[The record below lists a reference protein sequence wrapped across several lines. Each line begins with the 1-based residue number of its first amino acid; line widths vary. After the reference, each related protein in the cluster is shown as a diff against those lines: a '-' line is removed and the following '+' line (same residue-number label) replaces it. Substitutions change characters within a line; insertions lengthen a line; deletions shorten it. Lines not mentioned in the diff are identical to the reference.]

1 MNYKGRYKLYALIG
15 LTLMLIIQ
23 AVVFM
28 IFKPEMAVG
37 VLMLFGLIVLLGL
50 VAVVMSYKSL
60 KDTQSRVKDLSSK
73 FKEAYIDAN
82 ELVGMSTMPKADKK
96 ETMLMILEIFES
108 ADNDQRT
115 VDDVTKG
122 DFEAFMQGFV
132 VATGGKMSMTYIFAY
147 STMMYIAYI
156 LFMKLYKVVRPG
168 GDFLYNIESEIL
180 DFGIIAVYGIIAFV
194 FLPWVLWVM
203 NKATRERWS
212 GFKKV
217 WVVVPFALPIILMM
231 AMILITDS
239 AFLDVINMEV
249 PLLSSP
255 FKICVAFLLLFGTI
269 IVMKIAR
276 RDQFKKGPKII
287 GKREFIMG

>member
-1 MNYKGRYKLYALIG
+1 
-15 LTLMLIIQ
+15 MLIIQ

-122 DFEAFMQGFV
+122 DFEAFMQGGFV

-239 AFLDVINMEV
+239 AF
-249 PLLSSP
+249 
-255 FKICVAFLLLFGTI
+255 F
-269 IVMKIAR
+269 
-276 RDQFKKGPKII
+276 
-287 GKREFIMG
+287 